1 MSKLIKNELI
11 KIFSKKSMIV
21 IGVIILVII
30 IGFNVL
36 NKISQNMSNSYSAYS
51 ESYIRYLDE
60 ELSNLDPNK
69 PSDIN
74 KYVETKSQKDLAIL
88 AKDYKET
95 SWQAEVI
102 GTVISPIIEEMNN
115 YEYID
120 KNNEAL
126 TISKAQYDEMLT
138 ALKNNDWKYFA
149 TKELD
154 SLNTQIEELNTLIA
168 QDSENDDLKTQLK
181 SLELQKE
188 VVNLR
193 LDKNINYGSDN
204 YKSIAVQNYRMY
216 MGNYI
221 QSSQGKN
228 LTDEDKSEINGYLEN
243 ANLYKYDLYNDTEY
257 QNTATANYT
266 FQNSIGTYIAIIVM
280 VVVIVSGVS
289 ISEEF
294 NKGTVKLLL
303 VRPYSRTKI
312 LISKLIAVFITMIIT
327 TVAIL
332 LLQFII
338 GGIVYGFG
346 TYMMNVVQFDF
357 TTNSIITLNIF
368 AYLALIFICKLP
380 IFILIGTLAFA
391 LSTLFLNSPLAVALP
406 ILGYMGSDAIN
417 MIAIS
422 YKWDWVKYFVTPNWD
437 LSQYLFAGTPM
448 FSGISIEFSITICA
462 IYFVI
467 MLVASIVS
475 FKKRN
480 IKNV

>member
-60 ELSNLDPNK
+60 ELADLDPNK

-74 KYVETKSQKDLAIL
+74 KYVETKSQKDLATL

-126 TISKAQYDEMLT
+126 TSSKAKYDEMLT

-154 SLNTQIEELNTLIA
+154 SLNTQIEELNALIA
-168 QDSENDDLKTQLK
+168 QDSENEDLKTQLN

-204 YKSIAVQNYRMY
+204 YKSIAIQNYRMY

-228 LTDEDKSEINGYLEN
+228 LTDDEKSEINGYLEN

-257 QNTATANYT
+257 QNTVTANYT

-280 VVVIVSGVS
+280 VVVIVAGVS

-312 LISKLIAVFITMIIT
+312 LISKLIAVFITMLIT
-327 TVAIL
+327 TATIL

-357 TTNSIITLNIF
+357 TTNSIVTLNIF
-368 AYLALIFICKLP
+368 AYLGLIFICKLP

-406 ILGYMGSDAIN
+406 ILGYMGSDVIN

-437 LSQYLFAGTPM
+437 LSQYLFGGTPM